1 MLSILIPTY
10 NYNSV
15 PLVQELEKQ
24 CIECDINF
32 EILVYDDGSNSNL
45 NTTNNSINKL
55 KNCTFK
61 PLLENIGRSAIRNLL
76 AKNAKFDSL
85 IFIDS
90 GTFPKKK
97 NFIQQYINLSND
109 VVNGGMTF
117 TDSTPDKPYLLRW
130 IYTKHRESKSLCSSN
145 FLIKKTVFE
154 KHPFDESIKTY
165 GCEDTLL
172 FNNLKKSNIDIIK
185 IENPVIH
192 FPDDDATTFIKKT
205 EQAMFNLS
213 TLYKAKKI
221 STKEH
226 KFLLFYSRIKKV
238 KLLNLTIF
246 MFKILKPLLLKNLL
260 ANKPKLW
267 IFDFYR
273 FGYICALNKKND

>member
-15 PLVQELEKQ
+15 PLVKELKKQ
-24 CIECDINF
+24 CVECNINF
-32 EILVYDDGSNSNL
+32 EILVYDDGSNSDFNVI
-45 NTTNNSINKL
+45 NNDINQIK
-55 KNCTFK
+55 KCTYKAFSQ
-61 PLLENIGRSAIRNLL
+61 NIGRSAIRNLL

-85 IFIDS
+85 LFIDS
-90 GTFPKKK
+90 GTFPKKTT
-97 NFIQQYINLSND
+97 FIQQYINSLND

-117 TDSTPDKPYLLRW
+117 TDSIPDKPYILRW
-130 IYTKHRESKSLCSSN
+130 IYTKHRESRSLCSSN
-145 FLIKKTVFE
+145 FLIKKSVFE

-172 FNNLKKSNIDIIK
+172 FNNLKKNNIDILK

-192 FPDDDATTFIKKT
+192 FPDDDATTFIRKT
-205 EQAMFNLS
+205 EQAMFNL
-213 TLYKAKKI
+213 TILYKAKKI
-221 STKEH
+221 STQEH
-226 KFLLFYSRIKKV
+226 KFLLFYSRIERV

-246 MFKILKPLLLKNLL
+246 TFKMLKPLLLKNLL
-260 ANKPKLW
+260 TPKPKLW

-273 FGYICALNKKND
+273 FGYICVLNKKND